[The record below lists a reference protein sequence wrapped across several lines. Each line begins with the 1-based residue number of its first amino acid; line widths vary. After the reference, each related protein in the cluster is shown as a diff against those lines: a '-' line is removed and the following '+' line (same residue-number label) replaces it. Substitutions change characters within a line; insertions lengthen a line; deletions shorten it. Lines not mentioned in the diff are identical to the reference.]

1 MVGFPHS
8 EIPGSKLIRSSP
20 RLIAAYYVLH
30 RLHTPRHPLDALK
43 TLDRSHY
50 LYPQH
55 HQQVALLYA
64 CCLRRRYGF
73 LAKAHSLCVIR
84 KKTNYHVA
92 KLCLPE
98 GVGSNGTTSDLFTMS
113 KYPAV
118 DPSGSTQPNLALSH
132 AASCLARKLVEPD
145 GIEPTTSC
153 LQSRRSPS

>member
-50 LYPQH
+50 QCPQH
-55 HQQVALLYA
+55 HQQSALLYA
-64 CCLRRRYGF
+64 NLPPSSDWFPCIELKVR
-73 LAKAHSLCVIR
+73 CVIR
-84 KKTNYHVA
+84 KKTKNHVA
-92 KLCLPE
+92 YLFLPE

-113 KYPAV
+113 KYPAA
-118 DPSGSTQPNLALSH
+118 DPYGSTQPNLALCH
-132 AASCLARKLVEPD
+132 TRNRLGYGNHRLNQP
-145 GIEPTTSC
+145 
-153 LQSRRSPS
+153 